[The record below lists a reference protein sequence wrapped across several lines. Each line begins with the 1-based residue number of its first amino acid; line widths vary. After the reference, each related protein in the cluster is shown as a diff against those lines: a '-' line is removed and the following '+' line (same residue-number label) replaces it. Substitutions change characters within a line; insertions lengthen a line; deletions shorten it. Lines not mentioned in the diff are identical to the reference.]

1 MNANKYPRR
10 FSVDVNLVSVNNLA
24 ISLAQQP
31 VDGSAESQTTLATPA
46 AGHVRPTRGAMLNS
60 ARQWALQAHA
70 TSKKVE
76 GDDRTSECDEACA
89 VALCNLGEI
98 AAMTGDMEEA
108 KKRFKESLALSKRI
122 AFPEGV
128 NQAQDGLAAASL
140 QAKPQV

>member
-1 MNANKYPRR
+1 
-10 FSVDVNLVSVNNLA
+10 
-24 ISLAQQP
+24 
-31 VDGSAESQTTLATPA
+31 
-46 AGHVRPTRGAMLNS
+46 MLNS

-76 GDDRTSECDEACA
+76 GEDRTPECDEACA

-128 NQAQDGLAAASL
+128 NQAQDGLAATSVQPTPKA
-140 QAKPQV
+140 